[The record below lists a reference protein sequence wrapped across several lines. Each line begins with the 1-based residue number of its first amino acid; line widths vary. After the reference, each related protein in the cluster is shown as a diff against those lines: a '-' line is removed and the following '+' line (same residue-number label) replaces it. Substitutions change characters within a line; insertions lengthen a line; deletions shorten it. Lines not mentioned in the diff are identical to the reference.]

1 MSAEII
7 QTQSVYGSSDI
18 AVTLKIQ
25 ESTVRKYCLILE
37 KVGYEFL
44 KNEHGHRAFF
54 DHDVIVLK
62 KIIELKSGTD
72 MTLEESAKAVIAWKK
87 GNAVSVSD
95 MDEKNYNARYNEL
108 LKDFKAFKD
117 QQMDFN
123 KDLIQEIRNQREYI
137 NNRLEQRDRL
147 LIQSLRE
154 TLNTRKEIVT
164 AEKKWWQ
171 FWK

>member
-1 MSAEII
+1 MSEEII
-7 QTQSVYGSSDI
+7 HTQSVYGSSDI

-37 KVGYEFL
+37 KAGYQFL

-54 DHDVIVLK
+54 DYDVIVLK

-72 MTLEESAKAVIAWKK
+72 MTLEEAAKAVIAWKK

-95 MDEKNYNARYNEL
+95 MEEKHYNARYDEL
-108 LKDFKAFKD
+108 LKDFKAFKE
-117 QQMDFN
+117 QQIEFN
-123 KDLIQEIRNQREYI
+123 KELIQEIRNQQEYI
-137 NNRLEQRDRL
+137 NNRLEQRDLL
-147 LIQSLRE
+147 LIQTLRE
-154 TLNTRKEIVT
+154 TLETRKEIAT
-164 AEKKWWQ
+164 AEKKWWR